1 MYVLAVDDERN
12 MLDELVTELQKV
24 FPQGQIH
31 GEMEALAAAEWV
43 QSLWEERQT
52 LEYVFLDIHMGGM
65 NGLEL
70 ARQIK
75 TFHPDAK
82 LIFCTAYT
90 EYAFDAVRM
99 FAKGYLLKPVSAE
112 DIIRTLDEM
121 VYDWRKKKNELPQD
135 IRMHTFGHFEIF
147 VGDRPLTFER
157 EKAKELLAYLVD
169 RHGAAVT
176 TEQIAVALWENRPY
190 DRTLK
195 NYVATIVKSLRK
207 SLSAAGV
214 EDILIKTHNHLSVDI
229 TKFKCDA
236 YDYEEWDA
244 VAVNSF
250 HGEYMVN
257 YSWAEFTAGR
267 YTSMEQER
275 MRQKEVT
282 MKEQGY
288 G

>member
-1 MYVLAVDDERN
+1 MYILAVDDERN

-31 GEMEALAAAEWV
+31 GEMEALTAVEWV
-43 QSLWEERQT
+43 KSLKEEGQV
-52 LEYVFLDIHMGGM
+52 LEYAFLDIRMGGM
-65 NGLEL
+65 SGLEL

-75 TFHPDAK
+75 MLHHDAK

-90 EYAFDAVRM
+90 EYAFDALGM
-99 FAKGYLLKPVSAE
+99 FAKGYLLKPVSSE

-121 VYDWRKKKNELPQD
+121 VHDWRKAKNELPRD
-135 IRMHTFGHFEIF
+135 IRIHTFGHFDIF
-147 VGDRPLTFER
+147 VDDHPLVFER

-176 TEQIAVALWENRPY
+176 TEQIAVVLWEERPY

-195 NYVATIVKSLRK
+195 NYVATLVKSLRK
-207 SLSAAGV
+207 VLSAAGV
-214 EDILIKTHNHLSVDI
+214 EDILIKTYNHLSVDV

-236 YDYEEWDA
+236 YDYEKWDA

-250 HGEYMVN
+250 HGEYMIN

-267 YTSMEQER
+267 YASMELER
-275 MRQKEVT
+275 MT
-282 MKEQGY
+282 
-288 G
+288 